1 MLSMPWST
9 APTAF
14 AGLGVAVRPY
24 ADCAAARPDL
34 GGVAGPVRGTGVPS
48 VGAVPSGS
56 ALRHRGTG
64 LPTAAL
70 AEGIASAQR
79 TQQNFDLIPQNDGT
93 TLGFHPS
100 GRPLS

>member
-1 MLSMPWST
+1 MLSTTSTT

-14 AGLGVAVRPY
+14 AGLGVEVRPY

-34 GGVAGPVRGTGVPS
+34 GDVAGWVRGSG
-48 VGAVPSGS
+48 VPSGS

-64 LPTAAL
+64 LPTGMPITSAL
-70 AEGIASAQR
+70 VPLSQR
-79 TQQNFDLIPQNDGT
+79 KFDQIPQNDGT
-93 TLGFHPS
+93 TLGYHPS

>member
-1 MLSMPWST
+1 MLSTTSTT

-14 AGLGVAVRPY
+14 AGLGVEVRPY

-34 GGVAGPVRGTGVPS
+34 GGVAGWVRGSG
-48 VGAVPSGS
+48 VPSGS

-64 LPTAAL
+64 MPITSAL
-70 AEGIASAQR
+70 VPLSQR
-79 TQQNFDLIPQNDGT
+79 KFDQIPQNDGT
-93 TLGFHPS
+93 TLGYHPS